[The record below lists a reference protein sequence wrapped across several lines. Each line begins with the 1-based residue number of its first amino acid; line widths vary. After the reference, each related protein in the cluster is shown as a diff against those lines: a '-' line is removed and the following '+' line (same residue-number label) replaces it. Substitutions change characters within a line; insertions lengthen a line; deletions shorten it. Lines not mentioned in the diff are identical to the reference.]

1 MARFVWQR
9 AAAAKDSLIGGKS
22 YCLNA
27 DKHEFLPRAPS
38 VLVSTIVSAVK
49 EGAAAGRNIVS
60 DSSIFASFVSSSS
73 LLFVVLDVASAF
85 ISTLNIITFEYYD
98 SFLRIFKLSKSEMHP
113 YRHLAIT
120 A

>member
-9 AAAAKDSLIGGKS
+9 AAAAKDPFIGGKS

-27 DKHEFLPRAPS
+27 DKYEFLWCALS

-49 EGAAAGRNIVS
+49 GAAAGRNNVS
-60 DSSIFASFVSSSS
+60 DSSIFAPFVSSSS

-85 ISTLNIITFEYYD
+85 ISRLNIIT
-98 SFLRIFKLSKSEMHP
+98 LN
-113 YRHLAIT
+113 IT
-120 A
+120 TL

>member
-9 AAAAKDSLIGGKS
+9 AAAAKDCFIGGKS

-27 DKHEFLPRAPS
+27 DKHEFLSRAPS

-49 EGAAAGRNIVS
+49 EGAAAGRNNVS
-60 DSSIFASFVSSSS
+60 DSSIFAPFVSSSS

-85 ISTLNIITFEYYD
+85 ISTLNIIT
-98 SFLRIFKLSKSEMHP
+98 LN
-113 YRHLAIT
+113 IT
-120 A
+120 TL